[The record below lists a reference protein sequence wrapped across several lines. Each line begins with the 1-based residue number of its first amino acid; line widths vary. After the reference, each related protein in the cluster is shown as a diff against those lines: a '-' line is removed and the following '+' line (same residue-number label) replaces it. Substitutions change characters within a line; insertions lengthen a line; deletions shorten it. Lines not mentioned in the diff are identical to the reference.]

1 VSPKVLNWRFLSI
14 RGRKFSTGGVRGSSW
29 RMLIRSGQK
38 YHAIEK
44 MLGSVAKENWIEVS
58 IVRK

>member
-1 VSPKVLNWRFLSI
+1 
-14 RGRKFSTGGVRGSSW
+14 
-29 RMLIRSGQK
+29 MLIRSGQK